1 MVLGNI
7 EAVRT
12 VMNLSSN
19 HPACVFAFSLL
30 FILTTTLP
38 ADAQQ
43 VSTGV
48 GQHSVSQRFGESYQL
63 GWTYQRPGLFAQF
76 NGGAPPPYGYVA
88 GNPGFQSWIAAG
100 PVQLGFSAGQYTSL
114 QSSSFTPMLTTTN
127 GMPGSLFIGR
137 ATPFVTGVVSVTG
150 PTGGFMNLGPA
161 NTVAGRVA
169 RGELQLRPREEQPH
183 PEPVGLPPAPA
194 PETLPPAPRPAR
206 AALSTAAELL
216 AKGDAAQAEGKTA
229 LAKVY
234 YQLAAARTDEP
245 ASLEAVERLGK

>member
-1 MVLGNI
+1 MHHP
-7 EAVRT
+7 T
-12 VMNLSSN
+12 PF
-19 HPACVFAFSLL
+19 PACVFAFSLL
-30 FILTTTLP
+30 TLYTTTSP
-38 ADAQQ
+38 AHAQQ
-43 VSTGV
+43 ITTGV
-48 GQHSVSQRFGESYQL
+48 GQHNVGHRFGESFQL

-76 NGGAPPPYGYVA
+76 NGGAPPPFGYVG
-88 GNPGFQSWIAAG
+88 GNPGFQSGIAAG

-137 ATPFVTGVVSVTG
+137 TTPFVTGVVPVTG
-150 PTGGFMNLGPA
+150 PAGGFTNLGPA

-169 RGELQLRPREEQPH
+169 RGELQLRPRGEPQPQD
-183 PEPVGLPPAPA
+183 PVGLPPAPA
-194 PETLPPAPRPAR
+194 PEAVPPVSRPAR

-216 AKGDAAQAEGKTA
+216 AKGDAARAEGKTA

-245 ASLEAVERLGK
+245 ASLEAVERLGR